1 MASMLD
7 SFKAG
12 KVPKPTDITRK
23 IEVIGAG
30 LGRTGTMS
38 FSAALEK
45 LLHGPIYH
53 SGNML
58 ISDEESTAKTWSQ
71 ILDPDADPEFVNYSL
86 RALLAGYVSVTDTW
100 GAAFTPELL
109 GLYPDAVVIC
119 TLREPEAWW
128 RSWIGIPINAVSS
141 WHLEVLK
148 FFLWPVPVL
157 RYSPAAQ
164 KNVWRRFPKHY
175 GVPPGLPNSK
185 DYIQYHI
192 DWLKRI
198 VPPERLHFFNVKDG
212 WEPLCKILNVPIPD
226 EPFPR
231 INEKAAMKEL
241 NEAMMK
247 VVYGRWGMIMGG
259 TFVAVI
265 GVLLSRKGFL
275 Q

>member
-7 SFKAG
+7 SFKTG
-12 KVPKPTDITRK
+12 KVPKPTDLTRK

-45 LLHGPIYH
+45 LLDGPVYH

-71 ILDPDADPEFVNYSL
+71 ILDPDADIEFAISL
-86 RALLAGYVSVTDTW
+86 VTDTW
-100 GAAFTPELL
+100 GAALTPELL
-109 GLYPDAVVIC
+109 ELYPDAVVIC

-128 RSWIGIPINAVSS
+128 KSWFGIPINAVSS
-141 WHLEVLK
+141 WQLKVLK
-148 FFLWPVPVL
+148 FVLWPVPVL

-164 KNVWRRFPKHY
+164 ENVWRRFPKHY
-175 GVPPGLPNSK
+175 GIPRGLPNSK

-212 WEPLCKILNVPIPD
+212 WEPLCKILNAPVPD
-226 EPFPR
+226 DPFPR

-247 VVYGRWGMIMGG
+247 VVYARWGMIMGG
-259 TFVAVI
+259 VLVAV
-265 GVLLSRKGFL
+265 GSVLLSRKL
-275 Q
+275 I